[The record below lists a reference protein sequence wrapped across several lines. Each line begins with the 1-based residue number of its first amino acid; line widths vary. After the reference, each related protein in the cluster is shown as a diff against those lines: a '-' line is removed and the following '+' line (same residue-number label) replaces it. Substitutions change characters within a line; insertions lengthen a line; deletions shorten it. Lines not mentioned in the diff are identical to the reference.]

1 VTPNQPGHQQPTHR
15 DLDPHLHR
23 YAQRTAGMTASEI
36 RALFAV
42 ASRPEVVSLAG
53 GMPYLPA
60 LPLDSLA
67 DELAQMVITDG
78 MTALQYGSAQGTPEL
93 RERICEVMALEGIRA
108 HPDDVTVTVGSQMAL
123 DMVTRIFCDPGD
135 VVLAEAPSYVGAL
148 GTFASYQAQVVQ
160 VPMDDD
166 GVIPTEL
173 DAALCSLRAQGRT
186 PKFLYTI
193 PNFHNPA
200 GVTLAVARRADVL
213 RLCSAHRV
221 LIVEDNPYGLLGF
234 DGQIYPAMRS
244 TDPDNVVYLGSFSK
258 TFAPGLRVGWALAPH
273 AVREKLVLAAESATL
288 CPPTFTQFVVSRY
301 LAQHDWKGQI
311 KSYREVYR
319 ERRDAMLAAL
329 AQHMPPGCR
338 WTHPAGGFYVWL
350 TVPEGLDTKA
360 MLPRAVTQRVAYV
373 PGTAFYADCDIS
385 QGDNSRRDNSR
396 EDNSSGD
403 NSPAGRLIRLSFCY
417 PTPERITEGVRR
429 LAAVLEGEL
438 ELQRTFGNVRPR
450 PMFGPQSPS
459 PDTA

>member
-1 VTPNQPGHQQPTHR
+1 MSPHRPTQR

-23 YAQRTAGMTASEI
+23 YARRTAGMTASEI

-42 ASRPEVVSLAG
+42 AGRPEVVSLAG

-67 DELAQMVITDG
+67 EELAQLVLTDG
-78 MTALQYGSAQGTPEL
+78 MTALQYGSAQGTPAL

-148 GTFASYQAQVVQ
+148 STFASYQARVVQ

-166 GVIPTEL
+166 GLVPDAL
-173 DAALCSLRAQGRT
+173 DAVLGALRAQGRT

-200 GVTLAVARRADVL
+200 GVTLPVARRAEVL
-213 RLCSAHRV
+213 RLCAEHRV

-234 DGQIYPAMRS
+234 DGQIYPAMRAS
-244 TDPDNVVYLGSFSK
+244 APDNVVYLGSFSK

-301 LAQHDWKGQI
+301 LAAYDWKGQI
-311 KSYREVYR
+311 KSYREAYR
-319 ERRDAMLAAL
+319 QRRDAMLAAL
-329 AQHMPPGCR
+329 GQYLPPGCR

-360 MLPRAVTQRVAYV
+360 MLPRAVSYRVAYV
-373 PGTAFYADCDIS
+373 PGTAFYAERADS
-385 QGDNSRRDNSR
+385 PGTSPGDASPG
-396 EDNSSGD
+396 ETF
-403 NSPAGRLIRLSFCY
+403 PAGRLMRLSFCY

-429 LAAVLEGEL
+429 LAAVLEHEL
-438 ELQRTFGNVRPR
+438 ELQRTFGSVRPR
-450 PMFGPQSPS
+450 PMVGPQSPS